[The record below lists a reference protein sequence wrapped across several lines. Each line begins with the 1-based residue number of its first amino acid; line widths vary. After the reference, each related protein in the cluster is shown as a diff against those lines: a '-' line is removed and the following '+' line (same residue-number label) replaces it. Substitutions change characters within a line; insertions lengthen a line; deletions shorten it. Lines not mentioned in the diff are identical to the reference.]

1 MHADSDDPLK
11 ALAGPAEPPAALREE
26 VKRSLQ
32 EQGLL
37 APHHT
42 PRGMLGRSLAYAAAA
57 ALFFAAGALVGQRGA
72 AGPRP
77 SAVGHQFVLF
87 LYEDSTFRAD
97 VPEASLV
104 AEYSAWADSLRR
116 RGALVAG
123 EKLRGGAGTVLAGAA
138 RATAR
143 DALGGF
149 FIVRAA
155 GEDEALALAAS
166 CPHLRYGGRIVVR
179 EIEPT

>member
-11 ALAGPAEPPAALREE
+11 AMTGPADPPAPLRHE
-26 VKRSLQ
+26 VKRSLR
-32 EQGLL
+32 ERGLL
-37 APHHT
+37 AT
-42 PRGMLGRSLAYAAAA
+42 PAPTRRSMLWRSLGWAAAA

-72 AGPRP
+72 GAPPPAGGQLY
-77 SAVGHQFVLF
+77 ALF
-87 LYEDSTFRAD
+87 LYEDSTFQVG

-123 EKLRGGAGTVLAGAA
+123 EKLRAVAGITLVGDTRAA
-138 RATAR
+138 SP
-143 DALGGF
+143 DGLGGF

-155 GEDEALALAAS
+155 GEAEALALAAS
-166 CPHLRYGGRIVVR
+166 CPHLRYGGRIVLR
-179 EIEPT
+179 EIQAT

>member
-11 ALAGPAEPPAALREE
+11 ALTGPAEPPAALRGE

-32 EQGLL
+32 ERGLL
-37 APHHT
+37 APRHA
-42 PRGMLGRSLAYAAAA
+42 PRAMLGRSLAYAAAA
-57 ALFFAAGALVGQRGA
+57 ALFFAAGALVGQRGTSA
-72 AGPRP
+72 QQQPAGGQQY
-77 SAVGHQFVLF
+77 ALF
-87 LYEDSTFRAD
+87 LYQDSTFRAD

-104 AEYSAWADSLRR
+104 AEYSAWADSLRG

-123 EKLRGGAGTVLAGAA
+123 EKLRDGAGTVLAGDT
-138 RATAR
+138 REIAR
-143 DALGGF
+143 DGLGGF

-166 CPHLRYGGRIVVR
+166 CPHLRYGGRIVLR
-179 EIEPT
+179 AIEPT